1 MKVTFE
7 HERTTKNTER
17 FVEAEDKGDGVSRIV
32 PQDEAKIGTLYV
44 KKSTLTQMGWKPG
57 STLIVTLENG
67 R

>member
-7 HERTTKNTER
+7 HERSTKNTER
-17 FVEAEDKGDGVSRIV
+17 FVEVSDSGAIKERDAAAIGV
-32 PQDEAKIGTLYV
+32 LYV
-44 KKSTLTQMGWKPG
+44 QKTALTQMGWKPG